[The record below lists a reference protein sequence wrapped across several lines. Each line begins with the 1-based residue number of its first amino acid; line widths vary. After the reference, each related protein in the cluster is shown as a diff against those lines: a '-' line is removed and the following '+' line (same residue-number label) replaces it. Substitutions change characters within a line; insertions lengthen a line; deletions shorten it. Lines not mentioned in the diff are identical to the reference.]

1 MNLIFLEQYSPTS
14 THLFCLLSFASF
26 FHLLYKEMERIDTY
40 YPLKPSLLESIA
52 KLSLGF
58 WNGNFNKRYIVTTY
72 TKNPKESSIL

>member
-1 MNLIFLEQYSPTS
+1 
-14 THLFCLLSFASF
+14 
-26 FHLLYKEMERIDTY
+26 MERIDTY